1 MAVLGTFNQSKR
13 IIGPAQVYL
22 AAYPTGACSGGTIT
36 LTAGSPGVM
45 TLVTPPT
52 FGAVSLGSQLIA
64 TGVTG
69 PTTISALA
77 SGVLNQAG
85 STYTLTGGSTILEG
99 TAEAFTTSGTP
110 GYQGGT
116 DALRITALK
125 SLFFA
130 DAATDADRV
139 LIPSAYSDIDA
150 TGIEVK
156 MKQNMIEYDPNMGV
170 KYKLGNAPSEASI
183 TWNYKDADANKII
196 DAFSAITGDTVTTV
210 AAANI
215 AGRKTVLL
223 GRQSTPLYVAILIR
237 YPSEIM
243 SAGGTPEFRNIY
255 IPFASITPDWTIK
268 IDKKSGA
275 VCKVVANA
283 ICDMS
288 LQGTQ
293 AMPPIAMADDVTAS
307 GL

>member
-13 IIGPAQVYL
+13 IAGPAQIYL
-22 AAYPTGACSGGTIT
+22 VAYPTGSCSGGTCT

-52 FGAVSLGSQLIA
+52 FGAVSLGSQLTA

-85 STYTLTGGSTILEG
+85 STYTLTGGSTILES

-125 SLFFA
+125 SLFYA

-139 LIPSAYSDIDA
+139 LIPSIYSDIDA

-156 MKQNMIEYDPNMGV
+156 IKQNMSEYDSNIYGKM
-170 KYKLGNAPSEASI
+170 KLVNTPSEGSI
-183 TWNYKDADANKII
+183 SWSYKDLDANKLI
-196 DAFSAITGDTVTTV
+196 DAFSAISADTVTTV
-210 AAANI
+210 AATGIAN
-215 AGRKTVLL
+215 RKSILL
-223 GRQSTPLYVAILIR
+223 GRQSTPLYCALLIR

-243 SAGGTPEFRNIY
+243 SAGGTSEFRNIY
-255 IPFASITPDWTIK
+255 FPFVSITPDASLK
-268 IDKKSGA
+268 IDKKSAA
-275 VCKVVANA
+275 VLKVTANA

-288 LQGTQ
+288 LIGSQ
-293 AMPPIAMADDVTAS
+293 ALPPIALTDDVQSA